1 MRHDGLEVILVG
13 RGWRGYNKY
22 FLGRVDED
30 LVFDL
35 KDVWE
40 LEMEERDKSR
50 LIFFFSGLY
59 DWVDHDDLI

>member
-1 MRHDGLEVILVG
+1 MDLKTYWWEEDGE
-13 RGWRGYNKY
+13 GYNRY
-22 FLGRVDED
+22 ILGRVDED

-50 LIFFFSGLY
+50 LIFLFWLA
-59 DWVDHDDLI
+59 